1 MKKSMILLLCLIGF
15 LLLTT
20 IGCAQQTQSDTPKVD
35 ISSVVKEAFITDKG
49 YTGELTKYMTEDVFA
64 KTNIYKIYPVNDLI
78 FKKPVQVDFSIREV
92 SQKRANDKLTV
103 NMVYSVE
110 IKDANNQLVGGS
122 KEIPISFTVQT
133 SANGWRIVA
142 KEEKA

>member
-1 MKKSMILLLCLIGF
+1 MKKSMILPLCLIGF
-15 LLLTT
+15 LLLIT
-20 IGCAQQTQSDTPKVD
+20 IGCAQQTQSDIPKID

-64 KTNIYKIYPVNDLI
+64 KTNIYKIYPVNDLK

-92 SQKRANDKLTV
+92 SQKRANDNLTV

-122 KEIPISFTVQT
+122 KEIPISFKVQT
-133 SANGWRIVA
+133 STNEWCIVA
-142 KEEKA
+142 KEEKP

>member
-20 IGCAQQTQSDTPKVD
+20 IGCAQQTQSDNPKVD

-92 SQKRANDKLTV
+92 SQKKANDKLTV

-122 KEIPISFTVQT
+122 REIPISFTVQT
-133 SANGWRIVA
+133 SANGWCIVA

>member
-1 MKKSMILLLCLIGF
+1 MKKSRILLLCLIGF

-20 IGCAQQTQSDTPKVD
+20 IGCAEQTQSDTPKID

-49 YTGELTKYMTEDVFA
+49 YSGELTKHMTEDVFA
-64 KTNIYKIYPVNDLI
+64 KTNIYNTYPINDLK

-92 SQKRANDKLTV
+92 SQKRANDKLKV
-103 NMVYSVE
+103 KMVYSVK

-122 KEIPISFTVQT
+122 REIPISFTVQNST
-133 SANGWRIVA
+133 TEWCIVA
-142 KEEKA
+142 KEEKP